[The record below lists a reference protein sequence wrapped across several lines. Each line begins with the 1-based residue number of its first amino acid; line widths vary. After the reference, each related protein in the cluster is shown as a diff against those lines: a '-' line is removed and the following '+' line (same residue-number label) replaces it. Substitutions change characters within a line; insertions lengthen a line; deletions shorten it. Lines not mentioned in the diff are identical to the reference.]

1 MRGVINRLIRGGGRG
16 GPAEKSK
23 RALGILL
30 LCGLVFAAALG
41 GVRAGAADSSAS
53 DRFRTFLFGADY
65 YPEQWPE
72 SYWEQDARRMEEA
85 GVNAVRMGEFGWA
98 VMEPTQGNYDF
109 SLFDR
114 AISTLGHH
122 GIKTILGTPTA
133 TPPKWLTHEYP
144 EVLHVFADGQ
154 KSNDQTRRHYCYN
167 STVYRKLSREIVEAM
182 AAHYESNANVVG
194 WQIDNEFNNENPEC
208 YSESCRVEF
217 RRWLEAKYGDL
228 ESLNTRWGTR
238 FWSQWYTAWDQV
250 DLPFPATSLHNPA
263 LMLDFKRFIS
273 DSVASYAAEQIA
285 IVRKHRPNDFITT
298 NGLFRN
304 IDYYSFSKPLDL
316 YAVDNYPTFSAAPQ
330 YPTGASFTLARGFNG
345 RIMVMEELT
354 GPAGQTYLLRTPRP
368 GEMSLWTFQA
378 IAHGADGV
386 LHFRWR
392 TARRGV
398 EEYWSGV
405 LEQDNIPGEKY
416 LEFKREGDQIRAIG
430 PEILG
435 SKVESQVAVLNDFE
449 DEWAFDYQY
458 LTHDMNAGYA
468 YANIFQAA
476 SEMKY
481 NIDFIG
487 PDADFSKY
495 RVILAPRLVLIDPA
509 MAQKIRGFVEKG
521 GAFILGAH
529 SALQDRDAALIAEPR
544 PALLSDL
551 FGVQVDA
558 TQIYSSS
565 QHAANSILVAKGE
578 AIPVDT
584 LAESLKTNGART
596 VGTWKQDFLHGAPAY
611 TENTAG
617 NGVAVYY
624 GSVINVEAARALLG
638 RYAAEKK
645 VRPLLTGIP
654 REVEVTCRSK
664 GDTDYFFVLNHE
676 DHDVQV
682 SPGSGYFD
690 LLQHKASP
698 SAFSLGPFQYAVLKK
713 NRIAQ
718 SRDLPRH
725 QTDGQARSRQ

>member
-1 MRGVINRLIRGGGRG
+1 MRGGIARLIARGQRG
-16 GPAEKSK
+16 AFTERRK
-23 RALGILL
+23 RALAISL
-30 LCGLVFAAALG
+30 LCSLAFAVALS
-41 GVRAGAADSSAS
+41 GVRAGAVDSGAT

-72 SYWEQDARRMEEA
+72 SYWEQDARTMEEA
-85 GVNAVRMGEFGWA
+85 GVNAVRMGEFGWS
-98 VMEPTQGNYDF
+98 VMEPSQGSYDF

-167 STVYRKLSREIVEAM
+167 SGVYRKLSREIVEAM
-182 AAHYESNANVVG
+182 AAHYENNPNVIG

-208 YSESCRVEF
+208 YSESCRIAF
-217 RRWLEAKYGDL
+217 RRWLETKYGDL

-273 DSVASYAAEQIA
+273 DSVASYAGEQIA
-285 IVRKHRPNDFITT
+285 IIRKHRPNDFITT
-298 NGLFRN
+298 NGVFRN

-330 YPTGASFTLARGFNG
+330 YPSGASFTLARGFNG
-345 RIMVMEELT
+345 RMMVMEELT

-416 LEFKREGDQIRAIG
+416 QAFKREGEQIRAIG
-430 PEILG
+430 AEVLG
-435 SKVESQVAVLNDFE
+435 SKLVSQVAVLNDFE

-468 YANIFQAA
+468 YTNLFRAA

-495 RVILAPRLVLIDPA
+495 RVIFAPRLVLIDPA
-509 MAQKIRGFVEKG
+509 MAQKIRGFVENG
-521 GAFILGAH
+521 GAFILAAH
-529 SALQDRDAALIAEPR
+529 SALQDRDSALIGEPR
-544 PALLSDL
+544 PALLSGL
-551 FGVQVDA
+551 FGVQVDS
-558 TQIYSSS
+558 TQIYSTS
-565 QHAANSILVAKGE
+565 QHAANSIQLTKGE

-596 VGTWKQDFLHGAPAY
+596 LGTWEQDFLHGSPAY
-611 TENTAG
+611 TENTVG

-624 GSVINVEAARALLG
+624 GSVISLEAARSLLA
-638 RYAAEKK
+638 RYAPEKK
-645 VRPLLTGIP
+645 VELLLTGIP
-654 REVEVTCRSK
+654 REVEVTRRTK

-682 SPGSGYFD
+682 SPGPGYFD
-690 LLQHKASP
+690 LLQQKTSP
-698 SAFSLGPFQYAVLKK
+698 SAFSLGRFQYAVLKK
-713 NRIAQ
+713 TRAAQ
-718 SRDLPRH
+718 SHDSASHP
-725 QTDGQARSRQ
+725 TDSQARSRQ

>member
-1 MRGVINRLIRGGGRG
+1 
-16 GPAEKSK
+16 
-23 RALGILL
+23 
-30 LCGLVFAAALG
+30 
-41 GVRAGAADSSAS
+41 
-53 DRFRTFLFGADY
+53 
-65 YPEQWPE
+65 
-72 SYWEQDARRMEEA
+72 MEEA
-85 GVNAVRMGEFGWA
+85 GVNAVRMGEFGWS
-98 VMEPTQGNYDF
+98 VMEPSQGSYDF

-167 STVYRKLSREIVEAM
+167 SGVYRKLSREIVEAM
-182 AAHYESNANVVG
+182 AAHYENNPNIIG

-208 YSESCRVEF
+208 YSESCRIAF
-217 RRWLEAKYGDL
+217 RRWLETKYGDL

-273 DSVASYAAEQIA
+273 DSVASYAGEQIA
-285 IVRKHRPNDFITT
+285 IIRKHRPNDFITT
-298 NGLFRN
+298 NGVFRN

-330 YPTGASFTLARGFNG
+330 YPSGASFTLARGFNG
-345 RIMVMEELT
+345 RMMVMEELT
-354 GPAGQTYLLRTPRP
+354 GPAGQTYFLRTPRP

-416 LEFKREGDQIRAIG
+416 QAFKREGEQIRAIG
-430 PEILG
+430 AEVLG
-435 SKVESQVAVLNDFE
+435 SKLVSQVAVLNDFE

-468 YANIFQAA
+468 YTNLFRAA

-495 RVILAPRLVLIDPA
+495 RVIFAPRLVLIDPA
-509 MAQKIRGFVEKG
+509 MAQKIRGFVENG
-521 GAFILGAH
+521 GAFILAAH
-529 SALQDRDAALIAEPR
+529 SALQDRDSALIGEPR
-544 PALLSDL
+544 PALLSGL
-551 FGVQVDA
+551 FGVQVDS
-558 TQIYSSS
+558 TQIYSTS
-565 QHAANSILVAKGE
+565 QHAANSIQLTKGE

-596 VGTWKQDFLHGAPAY
+596 LGTWEQDFLHGSPAY
-611 TENTAG
+611 TENTVG

-624 GSVINVEAARALLG
+624 GSVISLEAARSLLA
-638 RYAAEKK
+638 RYAPEKK
-645 VRPLLTGIP
+645 VELLLTGIP
-654 REVEVTCRSK
+654 REVEVTRRTK

-682 SPGSGYFD
+682 SPGPGYFD
-690 LLQHKASP
+690 LLQQKTSP
-698 SAFSLGPFQYAVLKK
+698 SAFSLGRFQYAVLKK
-713 NRIAQ
+713 TRAAQ
-718 SRDLPRH
+718 SHDSASHP
-725 QTDGQARSRQ
+725 TDSQARSRQ

>member
-1 MRGVINRLIRGGGRG
+1 MLSRLVLAANR
-16 GPAEKSK
+16 K
-23 RALGILL
+23 RALGLFL
-30 LCGLVFAAALG
+30 LCACAIASVLDGMR
-41 GVRAGAADSSAS
+41 VRAADSAAT
-53 DRFRTFLFGADY
+53 DRFSTFLFGVDY

-72 SYWEQDARRMEEA
+72 SYWEQDAQRMEEA
-85 GVNAVRMGEFGWA
+85 GVNAVRMGEFGWS
-98 VMEPTQGNYDF
+98 VMEPAQGNYDF

-144 EVLHVFADGQ
+144 EVLHVFANGQ
-154 KSNDQTRRHYCYN
+154 KANDQTRRHYCYN
-167 STVYRKLSREIVEAM
+167 STVYRKLSRAIVEAM
-182 AAHYESNANVVG
+182 AGHYENNPNVIG

-208 YSESCRVEF
+208 YSESCRVAF
-217 RRWLEAKYGDL
+217 RQWLEAKYGYLD
-228 ESLNTRWGTR
+228 SLNTRWGAR

-273 DSVASYAAEQIA
+273 DSVGSYAGEQIA
-285 IVRKHRPNDFITT
+285 IIRKHRPNDFITT
-298 NGLFRN
+298 NGVFRN

-316 YAVDNYPTFSAAPQ
+316 YAVDNYPTFSASPQ

-392 TARRGV
+392 TARKGV

-416 LEFKREGDQIRAIG
+416 QEFKREGEQIRAIG
-430 PEILG
+430 SEVLG
-435 SKVESQVAVLNDFE
+435 SKLISQVAVLNDFE
-449 DEWAFDYQY
+449 DEWVFDYQY
-458 LTHDMNAGYA
+458 LSRDMNPGYA
-468 YANIFQAA
+468 YTNLFRAA

-487 PDADFSKY
+487 PEADFSKY
-495 RVILAPRLVLIDPA
+495 RVIFAPRLVLIDPA
-509 MAQKIRGFVEKG
+509 MAQKIRGFVENG
-521 GAFILGAH
+521 GAFILAAH
-529 SALQDRDAALIAEPR
+529 SALKDRDNALVGEPR
-544 PALLSDL
+544 PAMLSDL
-551 FGVQVDA
+551 FGVQVES

-565 QHAANSILVAKGE
+565 QSVGNSVRISKGE
-578 AIPVDT
+578 AIPVEI
-584 LAESLKTNGART
+584 LAESLKTNGAST
-596 VGTWKQDFLHGAPAY
+596 AGTWEADFLRGSPAY
-611 TENTAG
+611 TEKTVG
-617 NGVAVYY
+617 NGTAIYY
-624 GSVINVEAARALLG
+624 GSVISLQAARSLLA

-645 VRPLLTGIP
+645 VEPVLTGIP
-654 REVEVTCRSK
+654 REVEVTRRTK

-676 DHDVQV
+676 DHDVQLN
-682 SPGSGYFD
+682 PGPGYFD
-690 LLQHKASP
+690 LLRKKPAP
-698 SAFSLGPFQYAVLKK
+698 SAFPLGAFQYTVLKK
-713 NRIAQ
+713 ARATQ
-718 SRDLPRH
+718 SHDTRSLQIHD
-725 QTDGQARSRQ
+725 QARSFQ

>member
-1 MRGVINRLIRGGGRG
+1 MRA
-16 GPAEKSK
+16 PAI
-23 RALGILL
+23 AL
-30 LCGLVFAAALG
+30 LCGLVFAVAFG
-41 GVRAGAADSSAS
+41 GLRARAADSGAS

-85 GVNAVRMGEFGWA
+85 GVNAVRMGEFGWS
-98 VMEPTQGNYDF
+98 VMEPSQGKYDF

-114 AISTLGHH
+114 AIATLGHH

-154 KSNDQTRRHYCYN
+154 KANDQTRRHYCYN
-167 STVYRKLSREIVEAM
+167 SSVYRKLSREIVEAM
-182 AAHYESNANVVG
+182 AAHYETNPNIIG

-208 YSESCRVEF
+208 YSESCRAAF
-217 RRWLEAKYGDL
+217 RLWLQAKYGDL
-228 ESLNTRWGTR
+228 DSLNTRWGTR

-273 DSVASYAAEQIA
+273 ASVASYAGEQVA
-285 IVRKHRPNDFITT
+285 IIRKHRPNDFITT
-298 NGLFRN
+298 NGVFRN

-316 YAVDNYPTFSAAPQ
+316 YAVDNYPTFSTAPQ
-330 YPTGASFTLARGFNG
+330 YPTAASFTLARGFNG
-345 RIMVMEELT
+345 KMMVMEELT

-378 IAHGADGV
+378 IAHGADAV

-405 LEQDNIPGEKY
+405 LEQDNIPGAKY
-416 LEFKREGDQIRAIG
+416 QEFKREGEQIRAIG
-430 PEILG
+430 AEILG
-435 SKVESQVAVLNDFE
+435 SQLVSQVAVLNDFE

-458 LTHDMNAGYA
+458 LTHEMNAGYA
-468 YANIFQAA
+468 YTNLFRAA

-495 RVILAPRLVLIDPA
+495 RVIFAPRLVLIDPA
-509 MAQKIRGFVEKG
+509 LAQKIRGFVSNG
-521 GAFILGAH
+521 GAFILAAH
-529 SALQDRDAALIAEPR
+529 SALQDRDNALIGEAR

-551 FGVQVDA
+551 FGAQVDA
-558 TQIYSSS
+558 TQIYASS

-596 VGTWKQDFLHGAPAY
+596 IGTWQQDFLRGAPAY
-611 TENTAG
+611 TANTVG
-617 NGVAVYY
+617 SGVAVYY
-624 GSVINVEAARALLG
+624 GSVIGLQAARSLLA
-638 RYAAEKK
+638 RYAAEK
-645 VRPLLTGIP
+645 RIEPLLTGIP

-664 GDTDYFFVLNHE
+664 GDADYFFVLNHE
-676 DHDVQV
+676 DRAVQV
-682 SPGSGYFD
+682 SPGPGYVD
-690 LLQHKASP
+690 LLQQKASP
-698 SAFSLGPFQYAVLKK
+698 AAFSLGPFEYTVLKK
-713 NRIAQ
+713 SRAAQ
-718 SRDLPRH
+718 SRDTTSHP
-725 QTDGQARSRQ
+725 TEGQSGSRP